1 MKISKTQLKQL
12 IGCSGACDWNCDPY
26 KEEKYEHFKSSVL
39 NSLWDGT
46 LEIDGYS
53 QDKWTEFY
61 PDDPKTFPPMY
72 ESVLFLVY
80 WKHFD
85 PSMRIGF
92 YNNVEFQD
100 EMGHYIRAFSKI
112 LWRPL
117 PKPPVETEAQKWN

>member
-1 MKISKTQLKQL
+1 MEPSKMTLEQLGQGQL
-12 IGCSGACDWNCDPY
+12 GLGLVDYFN
-26 KEEKYEHFKSSVL
+26 KEEEKLIKRISE
-39 NSLWDGT
+39 
-46 LEIDGYS
+46 LEA
-53 QDKWTEFY
+53 QVKWTRFD
-61 PDDPKTFPPMY
+61 PNDPKTFPPMY

-85 PSMRIGF
+85 PSMKIGF

-117 PKPPVETEAQKWN
+117 PKPPVETEEQK